1 MEVLKSSSLPSTST
15 MLSEEDYKDLIKH
28 LGYEGQEYRL
38 YFSIVSNRKSQNE
51 EERKAR
57 EARKKLDTSTKYILE
72 HRQHF
77 INYNFKNHPAKMD
90 VQHKKIH
97 GEIYLDPWDLLDK
110 NNCNLRNI
118 NSKTRK
124 EYYYSSM
131 ADHIFFQ
138 IIKDNTEE
146 NFRVFAGNVGRLLIL
161 LEMCYLR
168 PQNIVITNLTSSYYH
183 SPFAPVAI
191 YISGITEEFEDDCFS
206 RAVSSFPCLYCG
218 QPLIRDCSS
227 DYSNSVVYD
236 YLYFCNKKCMENLLD
251 RKSIKKIF
259 VDDDYSLSQLKK
271 KSCDIANLR
280 EEAAK
285 IIQSLKKLISKKVRK
300 SASIAKFPHEPIP
313 LHSVIIEILRKD
325 DFLKSLKKLADK
337 ELHENGIRQGNSIYL
352 EKGKFYKHLK
362 GYLGAELQLT
372 WPKFVL
378 RSLQILK
385 LLNEK
390 VNSRDGLRSHYTKSD
405 NSKIHFEF
413 YYQN

>member
-1 MEVLKSSSLPSTST
+1 
-15 MLSEEDYKDLIKH
+15 MLSENDYKDLIKH

-38 YFSIVSNRKSQNE
+38 YFSSGGKE
-51 EERKAR
+51 
-57 EARKKLDTSTKYILE
+57 RKKLDISTRYILE

-90 VQHKKIH
+90 IQHKKIH
-97 GEIYLDPWDLLDK
+97 EMIYLLDPWDLLDK
-110 NNCNLRNI
+110 NSHNLRNI
-118 NSKTRK
+118 NSQTRK

-168 PQNIVITNLTSSYYH
+168 PQNIVTNLTSSYYN
-183 SPFAPVAI
+183 SRFALLTI
-191 YISGITEEFEDDCFS
+191 QISGITEEFEDDCFS

-218 QPLIRDCSS
+218 QPLIRDCSN

-236 YLYFCNKKCMENLLD
+236 YLYFCKKKCMENLLD
-251 RKSIKKIF
+251 RESITEYF
-259 VDDDYSLSQLKK
+259 DTYWLEQLKK
-271 KSCDIANLR
+271 RSCKANLR
-280 EEAAK
+280 KEATR
-285 IIQSLKKLISKKVRK
+285 IIEALKKLTSKVSESSNVEKSPHKPSPIHSVISEIINSNHDFLESLKKLSQERLCR
-300 SASIAKFPHEPIP
+300 SGMPE
-313 LHSVIIEILRKD
+313 
-325 DFLKSLKKLADK
+325 
-337 ELHENGIRQGNSIYL
+337 SIYL
-352 EKGKFYKHLK
+352 EKKEFYECLK
-362 GYLGAELQLT
+362 GYLGKDLKFT

-390 VNSRDGLRSHYTKSD
+390 VNSRDDLRSHYIKSD
-405 NSKIHFEF
+405 NSKIRFEF

>member
-1 MEVLKSSSLPSTST
+1 

-38 YFSIVSNRKSQNE
+38 YFSSVSNRKSQSE
-51 EERKAR
+51 EEREAR
-57 EARKKLDTSTKYILE
+57 EKRKKLDTTTKYILE

-97 GEIYLDPWDLLDK
+97 GRIYLDPWDLLDK
-110 NNCNLRNI
+110 NKRNLRNI
-118 NSKTRK
+118 NSQTRK

-138 IIKDNTEE
+138 IIKNNTEE

-168 PQNIVITNLTSSYYH
+168 PQNIITNLTSSYYN
-183 SPFAPVAI
+183 SRFAPVAI
-191 YISGITEEFEDDCFS
+191 YISGITEGDCFS

-218 QPLIRDCSS
+218 QPLIRDCSN

-236 YLYFCNKKCMENLLD
+236 YLYFCNKSCMENLLD
-251 RKSIKKIF
+251 RESIKGIF
-259 VDDDYSLSQLKK
+259 VDDGYSLSQLKK
-271 KSCDIANLR
+271 KSCNITNLR
-280 EEAAK
+280 KEAAK
-285 IIQSLKKLISKKVRK
+285 IIQSLRKLISKKVRK

-313 LHSVIIEILRKD
+313 LHSVIIEILRND
-325 DFLKSLKKLADK
+325 DFLKSLKKLPQ
-337 ELHENGIRQGNSIYL
+337 ERLCRSGMPESIYL

-390 VNSRDGLRSHYTKSD
+390 VNSRDDLRNYYAKSD
-405 NSKIHFEF
+405 NSKVRFEF